1 MPIGIDINKAKEIHK
16 NHIRSVRNPLLQ
28 EKDVEY
34 MRALEVGD
42 TEKVAEVAVA
52 KQELRDVTAI
62 VDTAEITSTSV
73 TEVTAELKQVWD
85 ENVLGTNPLV

>member
-1 MPIGIDINKAKEIHK
+1 MPIGIDIDKAKEIHK

-34 MRALEVGD
+34 MRALEAGN

-52 KQELRDVTAI
+52 KQELRDVTVI

-73 TEVTAELKQVWD
+73 HEVTAELKQVWD
-85 ENVLGTNPLV
+85 ETVLGTNPLV